1 LAAVLVVHSPLHA
14 LHDPASEVL
23 GGMRVPMHE
32 SPDRAEA
39 IRAALAAD
47 PTFTF
52 TEPSDHGTDAIAAVH
67 DPGLV
72 DFLANVWSRYDAQ
85 REPDGPRE
93 LITDAFFL
101 PGMVEGMGVGRM
113 PRQSGLG
120 SVGYW
125 IGDTS
130 TPIVEGT
137 YRAARSA
144 VDVALESVD
153 RVLAGDERV
162 VYGLCRPPG
171 HHAAHRLI
179 AGYCFFN
186 NAAIAAHQAVEH
198 THGKVVVLDVDYH
211 HGNGTQQI
219 FYGRDDVMYVSL
231 HGDPDRAYPYFVGY
245 ADETGAGKGAHANL
259 NLPLPLA
266 CDDRTFLDRLD
277 EACEAAARFR
287 PEFAVVSLGVDTY
300 REDPLS
306 DLDVTQEIFGASGAR
321 VADLGLPMVVLQEG
335 GYFGPQLGENVRLW
349 LRGTTTPSAAGSTPG

>member
-1 LAAVLVVHSPLHA
+1 
-14 LHDPASEVL
+14 
-23 GGMRVPMHE
+23 MRVPMHE